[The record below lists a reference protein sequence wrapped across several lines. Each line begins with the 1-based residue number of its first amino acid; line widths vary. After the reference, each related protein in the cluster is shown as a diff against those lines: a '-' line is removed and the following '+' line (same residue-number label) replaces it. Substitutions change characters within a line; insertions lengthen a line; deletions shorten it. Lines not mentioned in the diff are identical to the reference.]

1 MARAIHRL
9 STRAERTF
17 VKLNCAAIPTGLLA
31 AQRLPVPP
39 LEAPDS
45 APEDPHRELR
55 QTHS

>member
-1 MARAIHRL
+1 M